1 MECRS
6 LGCSPISPIGPKG
19 LIRTTPGRDQDATY
33 PLKPFQIRVAL
44 PSMTVNDRVDRC
56 RPVTGRCIVPQERK
70 LEAAAA
76 E

>member
-1 MECRS
+1 MECRRS
-6 LGCSPISPIGPKG
+6 GCLPISPIGPIG
-19 LIRTTPGRDQDATY
+19 LIRTTPGPAY

-56 RPVTGRCIVPQERK
+56 RPVTGRYIVPQERK